1 MPGDGPSHVMV
12 CPATAQIKQLSQAK
26 PSQERAH
33 PHPMPQPLSKPSM
46 PKDAVRHDR
55 VSVVL
60 ATPVPGCF
68 EYLVPPHLFVG
79 IGSVV
84 IAPFGNRHL
93 PGIVL
98 GVGDGDMA
106 VEKLRSLEDV
116 AAVPVLPV
124 SLLLFMKRFA
134 DWTVSPLGAVAKM
147 ILSQP
152 SALAPPTMQKQFFLP
167 KVAKFTKP
175 STPARQ
181 RVFYLMADWKLRSAS
196 DISNAASVSQ
206 AVINGMVAK
215 GLLAVEYVAADQP
228 PPFPRYDVPGLTLS
242 SKQAAVACDLSAMI
256 GQGFSAML
264 LDGVTGSGKTE
275 VYFEAVKAAL
285 QAGQQIL
292 ILLPEIALSAA
303 WRNRFAKRFGVL
315 PVEWHSDVS
324 VAQKRRAWRFALE
337 GKLSVVVGARSA
349 LFLPFKNLGLIIV
362 DEEHEHAFKQ
372 EEQVIYQARDMAV
385 LRAQTETCPIIL
397 VSATPSLESW
407 VNAGATGGAARYR
420 HVVLSDRVGGASLP
434 KIKAIDLRK
443 TPPERG
449 RWLAPPLV
457 AAMAQRLKYGEQSLL
472 FLNRR
477 GYAPLT
483 LCGACGAKET
493 CPNCDSW
500 MVAHRLAARMRCHH
514 CGYEKHTSQDCLKCG
529 QTDSMQACG
538 PGVERMA
545 EEVSWRFPEARLAV
559 FSSDTVSTPKAA
571 QNFIE
576 SVQAGELDII
586 VGTQMAA
593 KGHHFPNLTLVGVVD
608 ADLGLAGGD
617 LRAGE
622 RTFQMLSQV
631 AGRAGRESSKGEA
644 LLQTLDPNNPV
655 LTSLLSG
662 DRNQFLANEAAS
674 RAQAGMPPFAQLASV
689 ILSSP
694 DDTKLHKAMRLLA
707 ANRPVFDH
715 VDCFGPAMAP
725 LAYLK
730 GRHRARF
737 LVRAEKTIDLQR
749 ILRDW
754 IEDVRLPAQVR
765 LHIDID
771 PYSFL

>member
-1 MPGDGPSHVMV
+1 MSLPS
-12 CPATAQIKQLSQAK
+12 SE
-26 PSQERAH
+26 S
-33 PHPMPQPLSKPSM
+33 SW
-46 PKDAVRHDR
+46 PKEVARHDR
-55 VSVVL
+55 VLVVL
-60 ATPVPGCF
+60 ATPVSGCF
-68 EYLVPPHLFVG
+68 DYLVPPHLSVV

-84 IAPFGNRHL
+84 VAPFGNRCL

-98 GVGDGDMA
+98 GPSTGDVA
-106 VEKLRSLEDV
+106 VEKLRYLEEV
-116 AAVPVLPV
+116 AAVATLPDT
-124 SLLLFMKRFA
+124 LLLFMKRFA

-152 SALAPPTMQKQFFLP
+152 SALAPPVMQKQFFMPQIAPPEKRLT
-167 KVAKFTKP
+167 A
-175 STPARQ
+175 ARQ
-181 RVFYLMADWKLRSAS
+181 RVYAVMADHVRRCAG
-196 DISNAASVSQ
+196 DIFAAANVSQ
-206 AVINGMVAK
+206 AVITGMVAQ
-215 GLLAVEYVAADQP
+215 GLLDVEHVVADQP
-228 PPFPRYDVPGLTLS
+228 PPTPRHDLPGLMLTAT
-242 SKQAAVACDLSAMI
+242 QTTAARDLSAMI
-256 GQGFSAML
+256 GQGFSTTL

-292 ILLPEIALSAA
+292 ILLPEIALSAG
-303 WRNRFAKRFGVL
+303 WRNRFAARFGVV

-324 VAQKRRAWRFALE
+324 AAQKRRAWRFALD

-385 LRAQTETCPIIL
+385 LRARIEACPIIL
-397 VSATPSLESW
+397 ASATPSLESW
-407 VNAGATGGAARYR
+407 VNAGATGGPARYR
-420 HVVLSDRVGGASLP
+420 HVVLSDRVHGASLP
-434 KIKAIDLRK
+434 QIKAIDLRK

-457 AAMAQRLKYGEQSLL
+457 EAMAKRLQDGEQSLL

-483 LCGACGAKET
+483 LCGACGAKVT
-493 CPNCDSW
+493 CPHCDSW
-500 MVAHRLAARMRCHH
+500 MVAHRLAGRMRCHH
-514 CGYEKHTSQDCLKCG
+514 CGHETRPQRNCG
-529 QTDSMQACG
+529 QCGESDSMQACG
-538 PGVERMA
+538 PGVERLA
-545 EEVSWRFPEARLAV
+545 EEVLWRFPEARFAV
-559 FSSDTVSTPKAA
+559 LSSDTVGTPKAA
-571 QNFIE
+571 QNLIE
-576 SVQAGELDII
+576 SVQAGDVDII

-631 AGRAGRESSKGEA
+631 AGRAGRESRTGEA
-644 LLQTLDPNNPV
+644 LLQTLDPENPV

-662 DRNQFLANEAAS
+662 DRDQFLATEAAA
-674 RAQAGMPPFAQLASV
+674 RAHAGMPPFAQLAAV
-689 ILSSP
+689 ILSAP
-694 DDTKLHKAMRLLA
+694 EDTKLHEAMRLLA
-707 ANRPVFDH
+707 ANRPVFDN

-737 LVRAEKTIDLQR
+737 LLRAEKTIDLQH
-749 ILRDW
+749 ILRGW
-754 IEDVRLPAQVR
+754 LANVKLPAQVR

>member
-1 MPGDGPSHVMV
+1 MPMS
-12 CPATAQIKQLSQAK
+12 
-26 PSQERAH
+26 
-33 PHPMPQPLSKPSM
+33 LSKPSM
-46 PKDAVRHDR
+46 LEDAVRYDR

-68 EYLVPPHLFVG
+68 DYLVPPHLSVG

-98 GVGDGDMA
+98 GAADGNVA
-106 VEKLRSLEDV
+106 AEKLRCLKDI
-116 AAVPVLPV
+116 AAVSALPEP
-124 SLLLFMKRFA
+124 LMLFMKRFA
-134 DWTVSPLGAVAKM
+134 EWTVSPLGAVAKM
-147 ILSQP
+147 VLSQP
-152 SALAPPTMQKQFFLP
+152 SALAPPTLQKQFTLSEI
-167 KVAKFTKP
+167 TQLDKP
-175 STPARQ
+175 LTPARQ
-181 RVFYLMADWKLRSAS
+181 RVFDLMADGKRRVAS
-196 DISNAASVSQ
+196 DISVAASVSK
-206 AVINGMVAK
+206 AVITGMVAQ
-215 GLLAVEYVAADQP
+215 GLLAVEHVAADQP
-228 PPFPRYDVPGLTLS
+228 PPSPRDDVPGLTLS
-242 SKQAAVACDLSAMI
+242 STQAAAACDLSAMI
-256 GQGFSAML
+256 GCGFSVTL

-303 WRNRFAKRFGVL
+303 WRNRFAARFGVM

-324 VAQKRRAWRFALE
+324 AAQKRRAWRFTLE
-337 GKLSVVVGARSA
+337 GKLSVLVGARSA

-362 DEEHEHAFKQ
+362 DEEHENNFKQ
-372 EEQVIYQARDMAV
+372 EDQVIYQARDMAV
-385 LRAQTETCPIIL
+385 LRAQIESCPIIL
-397 VSATPSLESW
+397 ASATPSLESW

-420 HVVLSDRVGGASLP
+420 HVVLSDRALGASLP
-434 KIKAIDLRK
+434 QIKAIDLRK

-457 AAMAQRLKYGEQSLL
+457 AAIEQRLKDGEQTLL

-483 LCGACGAKET
+483 LCGTCGAKET
-493 CPNCDSW
+493 CPYCDSW
-500 MVAHRLAARMRCHH
+500 MVAHRLAGRMRCHH
-514 CGYEKHTSQDCLKCG
+514 CGHETQLREDCLKCG
-529 QTDSMQACG
+529 QRDSMQACG
-538 PGVERMA
+538 PGVERLA
-545 EEVSWRFPEARLAV
+545 EEVGWRFPEAKFAV
-559 FSSDTVSTPKAA
+559 LSSDTIGTPKAA
-571 QNFIE
+571 QNFIQL
-576 SVQAGELDII
+576 VQAGELDII

-631 AGRAGRESSKGEA
+631 AGRAGRESLKGEA
-644 LLQTLDPNNPV
+644 LLQTLDPDNTV
-655 LTSLLSG
+655 LTSLLGG
-662 DRNQFLANEAAS
+662 DRNQFLANEAVS
-674 RAQAGMPPFAQLASV
+674 RAQAGMPPFTQLASV

-694 DDTKLHKAMRLLA
+694 DDTKLREAMRLLA
-707 ANRPVFDH
+707 ASRPAFDH

-737 LVRAEKTIDLQR
+737 LLRAEKTIDLQS
-749 ILRDW
+749 ILQGW
-754 IEDVRLPAQVR
+754 ISNVKLPIQVR
-765 LHIDID
+765 LQIDID

>member
-1 MPGDGPSHVMV
+1 MGQPMLW
-12 CPATAQIKQLSQAK
+12 CAEKQLRSNSQAK
-26 PSQERAH
+26 PSQERKR
-33 PHPMPQPLSKPSM
+33 PRLMPQLLSKPLM
-46 PKDAVRHDR
+46 PEDTVRHDR

-68 EYLVPPHLFVG
+68 DYLVPPHLSVG

-98 GVGDGDMA
+98 GVGDGDVAA
-106 VEKLRSLEDV
+106 VKLRSLENV
-116 AAVPVLPV
+116 AAVSALPGA
-124 SLLLFMKRFA
+124 LLLFMKRFA

-152 SALAPPTMQKQFFLP
+152 SALAPPTLQKQFFRP
-167 KVAKFTKP
+167 KITKFSKP
-175 STPARQ
+175 LTPARQ
-181 RVFYLMADWKLRSAS
+181 RVFDLMADWKLRSAS
-196 DISNAASVSQ
+196 DISNAVSVSQ
-206 AVINGMVAK
+206 AVITGMVAK
-215 GLLAVEYVAADQP
+215 GLLAVEYVVADQP
-228 PPFPRYDVPGLTLS
+228 PPFPRFELSGLTLS
-242 SKQAAVACDLSAMI
+242 PKQAAVARDLSVMI
-256 GQGFSAML
+256 GQGFSATL

-275 VYFEAVKAAL
+275 VYFESVKAAL
-285 QAGQQIL
+285 KAGQQIL

-303 WRNRFAKRFGVL
+303 WRNRFAKRFGTL

-324 VAQKRRAWRFALE
+324 AAQKRRAWRFALD

-372 EEQVIYQARDMAV
+372 EDQVIYQARDMAV
-385 LRAQTETCPIIL
+385 LRAQIEKCPIIL
-397 VSATPSLESW
+397 ASATPSLESW
-407 VNAGATGGAARYR
+407 VNAGASGGAARYR
-420 HVVLSDRVGGASLP
+420 HVVLSDRVHGASLP
-434 KIKAIDLRK
+434 EVKAIDLRK

-457 AAMAQRLKYGEQSLL
+457 AAMAQRLEDGEQSLL

-483 LCGACGAKET
+483 LCGVCGAKVT
-493 CPNCDSW
+493 CPHCDCW
-500 MVAHRLAARMRCHH
+500 MVAHRLAGRMRCHY
-514 CGYEKHTSQDCLKCG
+514 CGHETRLQQDCVKCG
-529 QTDSMQACG
+529 QSDSMQACG
-538 PGVERMA
+538 PGVERLA
-545 EEVSWRFPEARLAV
+545 EEVLWRFPEAKFAV
-559 FSSDTVSTPKAA
+559 LSSDTVGTPKAA

-576 SVQAGELDII
+576 SVQAGEVDII

-617 LRAGE
+617 LRASE

-631 AGRAGRESSKGEA
+631 AGRAGRESRTGEA
-644 LLQTLDPNNPV
+644 LLQTLDPDNTV
-655 LTSLLSG
+655 MTSLLGG
-662 DRNQFLANEAAS
+662 DRNQFLANEVAS
-674 RAQAGMPPFAQLASV
+674 RAQAGMPPFTQLASV
-689 ILSSP
+689 ILSSS
-694 DDTKLHKAMRLLA
+694 DDTKLQEAMRLMA
-707 ANRPVFDH
+707 ASRPAFDH

-737 LVRAEKTIDLQR
+737 LLRAEKTIDLQH
-749 ILRDW
+749 ILRGW
-754 IEDVRLPAQVR
+754 IANVKLPTQVR

>member
-1 MPGDGPSHVMV
+1 
-12 CPATAQIKQLSQAK
+12 
-26 PSQERAH
+26 
-33 PHPMPQPLSKPSM
+33 MPQSLSKLPA
-46 PKDAVRHDR
+46 PKNAMKEDLVL
-55 VSVVL
+55 VVL

-68 EYLVPPHLFVG
+68 DYLVPPHLSVG

-84 IAPFGNRHL
+84 IAPFGNRLL

-98 GVGDGDMA
+98 GAGEGNVP
-106 VEKLRSLEDV
+106 VEKLRGLQDV
-116 AAVPVLPV
+116 AAVNILPE
-124 SLLLFMKRFA
+124 SLLIFMKRFA

-152 SALAPPTMQKQFFLP
+152 SALAPPALQKQFVLP
-167 KVAKFTKP
+167 KFTKAATP
-175 STPARQ
+175 LTPARQ
-181 RVFYLMADWKLRSAS
+181 RVFDLMVDRKLRGSG
-196 DISNAASVSQ
+196 DISTAANVSQ
-206 AVINGMVAK
+206 AVITGMVAK

-228 PPFPRYDVPGLTLS
+228 PPFPRDDLPELTLS
-242 SKQAAVACDLSAMI
+242 STQAVAACDLSAMI
-256 GQGFSAML
+256 GRGFSATL

-285 QAGQQIL
+285 KAEQQIL
-292 ILLPEIALSAA
+292 ILLPEIALSVA
-303 WRNRFAKRFGVL
+303 WRKRFETRFGVL

-324 VAQKRRAWRFALE
+324 AAQKRRTWRFALE

-372 EEQVIYQARDMAV
+372 EDQVIYQARDMAV
-385 LRAQTETCPIIL
+385 LRARVEKCPIIL
-397 VSATPSLESW
+397 ASATPSLESW

-420 HVVLSDRVGGASLP
+420 HVVLSDRVHGASLP
-434 KIKAIDLRK
+434 KVKAIDLRK

-449 RWLAPPLV
+449 RWLAPPLI
-457 AAMAQRLKYGEQSLL
+457 AAIAQRLEYGEQSLL

-483 LCGACGAKET
+483 LCGVCGAKVS
-493 CPNCDSW
+493 CPHCDCW
-500 MVAHRLAARMRCHH
+500 MVTHRLAGRLRCHH
-514 CGYEKHTSQDCLKCG
+514 CGYETPPQQDCVKCG
-529 QTDSMQACG
+529 QSDSMRACG
-538 PGVERMA
+538 PGVERLA
-545 EEVSWRFPEARLAV
+545 EEVLWRFPEAKLAV
-559 FSSDTVSTPKAA
+559 LSSDTVGTPKAA
-571 QNFIE
+571 QNFID
-576 SVQAGELDII
+576 SVQAGEVDII

-617 LRAGE
+617 LRASE

-631 AGRAGRESSKGEA
+631 AGRAGRESRTGEA
-644 LLQTLDPNNPV
+644 LLQTFDPDNTV
-655 LTSLLSG
+655 LTSLLGG
-662 DRNQFLANEAAS
+662 DRNQFLANEVAS
-674 RAQAGMPPFAQLASV
+674 RAQAGMPPFTQLASV

-694 DDTKLHKAMRLLA
+694 NYTKLQEAMRLMA
-707 ANRPVFDH
+707 ASRPAFDQ

-737 LVRAEKTIDLQR
+737 LLRAEKTIDLQH
-749 ILRDW
+749 ILRGW
-754 IEDVRLPAQVR
+754 IANVKLPTQVR
-765 LHIDID
+765 LFIDID